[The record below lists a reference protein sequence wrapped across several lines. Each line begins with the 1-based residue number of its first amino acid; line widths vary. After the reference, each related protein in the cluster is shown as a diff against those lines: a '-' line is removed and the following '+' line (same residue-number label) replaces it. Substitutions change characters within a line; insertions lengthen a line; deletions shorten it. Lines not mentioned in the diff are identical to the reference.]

1 MHHLVLVALLAAASP
16 TDDATLAA
24 DLARMAPRLDVLVPK
39 GDADPY
45 FWAVVRHGRAAVPAL
60 LDMLD
65 DTREMEPPNVV
76 PLVKG
81 KFTRGDVAFE
91 ALLQIVDVPWQEL
104 VPHEVKVKRVPKLG
118 FGAYYEYVR
127 ASPMNRKQLVTA
139 VRKWY
144 AAHEA
149 KLVYTELPGDPIGGY
164 WSLPE

>member
-1 MHHLVLVALLAAASP
+1 MLTLLLLAAALAAP
-16 TDDATLAA
+16 PADDAILAA

-39 GDADPY
+39 GEADPY
-45 FWAVVRHGRAAVPAL
+45 FGAVVRHGRAAVPAL

-65 DTREMEPPNVV
+65 DTREMEPPNEV

-104 VPHEVKVKRVPKLG
+104 VPRKVKLERVPKVG

-127 ASPMNRKQLVTA
+127 ASPMNRKQIVSA

-144 AAHEA
+144 AANEK

>member
-1 MHHLVLVALLAAASP
+1 MLHLAALALLLAAPPANGAS
-16 TDDATLAA
+16 LEA
-24 DLARMAPRLDVLVPK
+24 DLAHLAPRLDVLVPK
-39 GDADPY
+39 GAADPA
-45 FWAVVRHGRAAVPAL
+45 FWAVVKHGKAAVPAL

-65 DTREMEPPNVV
+65 DTRETVPAAEV

-91 ALLQIVDVPWQEL
+91 ALLQIVDVPWQEI
-104 VPHEVKVKRVPKLG
+104 VPREVKLKRVPKIG

-127 ASPMNRKQLVTA
+127 ASPQNRKGFVAA

-149 KLVYTELPGDPIGGY
+149 KLVYTEVPDDPIGGY
-164 WSLPE
+164 WTVPE